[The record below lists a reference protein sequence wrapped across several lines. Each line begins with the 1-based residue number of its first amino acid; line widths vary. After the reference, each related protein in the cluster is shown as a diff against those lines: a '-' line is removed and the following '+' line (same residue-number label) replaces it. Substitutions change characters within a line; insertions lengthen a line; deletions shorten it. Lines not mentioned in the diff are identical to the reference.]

1 MTEKF
6 AVTFYTQWRG
16 LLPVPM
22 LGLPLALLA
31 LQATKLWAGSG
42 GFLLYAG
49 VLVVGFWSIFW
60 LIEKWALV
68 PSEIS
73 ISETAVTIEN
83 LATGEVQ
90 YLPFAEIQ
98 AYRLNSEQL
107 LLRLQNG
114 QKVRL
119 RVNWKVYKP
128 TGFVEMCK
136 ALERALRA
144 ARGRDVTR
152 LE

>member
-16 LLPVPM
+16 LLPVPV
-22 LGLPLALLA
+22 LGPPLALLA

-49 VLVVGFWSIFW
+49 VLVVGFWGILW
-60 LIEKWALV
+60 LIRKWALV
-68 PSEIS
+68 PSEVS
-73 ISETAVTIEN
+73 INETAITIES

-90 YLPFAEIQ
+90 CLPFAEIQ
-98 AYRLNSEQL
+98 AYRLDSEQL

-114 QKVRL
+114 RKVRL

-128 TGFVEMCK
+128 TGFIEMCK
-136 ALERALRA
+136 VFERALLA

-152 LE
+152 L